1 MHMQLTLEV
10 TALAA
15 LLHMIRSNNYDKCV
29 LPDGRICKIAR
40 IQILQ
45 HSASA
50 NLAKVDP
57 AKALTADDW
66 MRFIILG
73 CSNDNLFI
81 LQFLLKIVGS
91 FKFQSRYTIN
101 ANSPFGWICT
111 YS

>member
-1 MHMQLTLEV
+1 MCT
-10 TALAA
+10 T
-15 LLHMIRSNNYDKCV
+15 
-29 LPDGRICKIAR
+29 RICKIAR

-73 CSNDNLFI
+73 CSNGNLFI
-81 LQFLLKIVGS
+81 L
-91 FKFQSRYTIN
+91 
-101 ANSPFGWICT
+101 
-111 YS
+111 